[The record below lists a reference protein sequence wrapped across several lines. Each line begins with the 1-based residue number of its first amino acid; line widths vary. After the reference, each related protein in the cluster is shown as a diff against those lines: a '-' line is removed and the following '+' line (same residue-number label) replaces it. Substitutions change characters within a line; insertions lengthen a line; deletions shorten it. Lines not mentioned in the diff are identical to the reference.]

1 MPLHVEKQ
9 SHFKALNSESENLCL
24 NACHHLPIMPYSLLL
39 SQYLAHIWSTQ
50 QDQQTFVGGIKQM
63 ITQSSKEIHDE
74 GPLGRNHFSFIS
86 VFLVSTT
93 VDS

>member
-1 MPLHVEKQ
+1 MSRMK
-9 SHFKALNSESENLCL
+9 SALFF
-24 NACHHLPIMPYSLLL
+24 IV

-63 ITQSSKEIHDE
+63 IAQSSKEIHDE